1 LSSQP
6 YNVVKNISYV
16 PNIQLKGIK
25 HEDFLPH
32 NQNLYEQSI
41 IIIKDMKRE
50 LLIIITLSLI
60 ISGCVDQDP
69 TPADSTQQG
78 QIETE
83 LIDLSDITG
92 ENTEFIKYYSL
103 QPLNINVQVPQY
115 QLPLPADQISNYD
128 AFSESIPLSS
138 EALDLLEKNGFVVIK
153 NRLWTCWKRTD
164 LL

>member
-1 LSSQP
+1 
-6 YNVVKNISYV
+6 
-16 PNIQLKGIK
+16 
-25 HEDFLPH
+25 
-32 NQNLYEQSI
+32 
-41 IIIKDMKRE
+41 MKRE

-60 ISGCVDQDP
+60 ISGCVDQEP

-128 AFSESIPLSS
+128 TFSESIPLSS

-153 NRLWTCWKRTD
+153 NPFD
-164 LL
+164 PVEDDM